1 MEVDDE
7 LAEFGVVTSTTA
19 RAHWRGG
26 RAAPTTPPRVHDAA
40 PGNKNAETSYGADRF
55 FIWEGARTRIM
66 RSDPCRPILM

>member
-26 RAAPTTPPRVHDAA
+26 EGSSRAARARPTTPPRVHDAA
-40 PGNKNAETSYGADRF
+40 PGNKMPKPHMGQTEYANKSFGSWGAPF
-55 FIWEGARTRIM
+55 
-66 RSDPCRPILM
+66 